1 MQKNTNSLVLIG
13 IVTPYGKISKDKI
26 NLISGAISPPFAET
40 VWIFTNGDMD
50 TINRLTHILLD
61 MNTDQERER
70 LFNLIRVLYG
80 LMGLQFSDE
89 AVPIASHPQAL
100 EYFIFSFL
108 ADFGEVIQELRDE
121 KTA

>member
-1 MQKNTNSLVLIG
+1 MQENPLTTKG
-13 IVTPYGKISKDKI
+13 IIQQNGEISKDKI
-26 NLISGAISPPFAET
+26 NLISGAITPPFAET

-61 MNTDQERER
+61 MNTDKDREQ
-70 LFNLIRVLYG
+70 LFNLISVLYG

-108 ADFGEVIQELRDE
+108 ADFGEVIQELRNE
-121 KTA
+121 ETA